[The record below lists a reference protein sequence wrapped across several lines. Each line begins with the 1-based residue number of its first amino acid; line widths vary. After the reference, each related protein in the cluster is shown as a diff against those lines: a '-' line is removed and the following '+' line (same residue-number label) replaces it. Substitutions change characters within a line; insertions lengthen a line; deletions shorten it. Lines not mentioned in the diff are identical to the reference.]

1 MKIHFVTV
9 GAPSLAFAREGFLMY
24 TKRIAQ
30 FHKIKVTHLKEK
42 NATVQML
49 KIMQKSF
56 AVVLDERGKEFTSMG
71 LAKFLDEKA
80 VAGIGEI
87 VFLIGG
93 PDGHSEQ
100 VKSKAD
106 LTWSLSKL
114 TFAHDLAMLLLSEA
128 IYRASTINANHP
140 YHRQ

>member
-9 GAPSLAFAREGFLMY
+9 GAPSLAFAREGFLIY
-24 TKRIAQ
+24 TKRISQ
-30 FHKIKVTHLKEK
+30 FHKIKITHLKEK
-42 NATVQML
+42 NATGQML

-56 AVVLDERGKEFTSMG
+56 AVVLDERGKEFTSIE
-71 LAKFLDEKA
+71 LAKFLDTKA
-80 VAGIGEI
+80 VSGVSEI
-87 VFLIGG
+87 TFLIGG

-100 VKSKAD
+100 VKSEAD
-106 LTWSLSKL
+106 LLWSLSKL